1 MRLFKKQNHE
11 DPRRYVLIPIVKPGN
26 NDVAESSSINDQ
38 LIEVYTQP
46 YTFGD
51 DTDNRAIDKDWDRVA
66 ATLRKAK
73 LYDSGCVATS
83 AVHKLGLKK
92 PKMAIYQWLKP
103 QAWLEKQRLYLSYP
117 EYSVEGNSAELGL
130 ALVLLMAASG
140 SPYRQVIATG
150 ALRGKNGQTQ
160 LLREHDVKVW
170 PVGKLEEKLKLVIQK
185 VEKGEL
191 LRDKNLLFFIPKYYN
206 QGETRIEVESL
217 PEVQTLRALGIQVV
231 PIEWLSEAAE
241 QLKADTARYLPQD
254 LILKWFIIT
263 LLVISLSWSS
273 WVGWRDRAIEMEF
286 LKPRNTFTF
295 AEPYLVC
302 DIKNQPLEKAHNP
315 VEIKRNKET
324 YLVPTINSTL
334 GWQVKLGQANSFDTL
349 LNRWMGYQGYYVAA
363 IGVSESKIL
372 PEILIPR
379 KKEKNGIVRIPPGE
393 NWRRYVK
400 IKEVPNTTVI
410 LILVAQRYEPID
422 SDEII
427 DSIKQFKQTIT
438 TTTNVGEPDIRTI
451 TDFILSQFPS
461 GLLFRFKTVEEKL
474 ECSS

>member
-217 PEVQTLRALGIQVV
+217 PEVQTLRTLGIQVV
-231 PIEWLSEAAE
+231 PIEWLSEAAKK
-241 QLKADTARYLPQD
+241 LKADTARYLPQD
-254 LILKWFIIT
+254 LIFKWLMIA
-263 LLVISLSWSS
+263 LLVISLSWVS
-273 WVGWRDRAIEMEF
+273 WVGWRDRAISMAFVTANPET
-286 LKPRNTFTF
+286 LS
-295 AEPYLVC
+295 AEPFLVC
-302 DIKNQPLEKAHNP
+302 FKGEEVRYQRIVREGIVP
-315 VEIKRNKET
+315 I
-324 YLVPTINSTL
+324 VPTTSTL
-334 GWQVKLGQANSFDTL
+334 GWQIKIGEASSFDSFL
-349 LNRWMGYQGYYVAA
+349 SQWFGYQGYYVAYLIISQFSA
-363 IGVSESKIL
+363 PKINRIRIYPDKNWIWSWKLNELEEDNKLILLAQRQPFNLRKLERLVKPPESK
-372 PEILIPR
+372 
-379 KKEKNGIVRIPPGE
+379 
-393 NWRRYVK
+393 
-400 IKEVPNTTVI
+400 T
-410 LILVAQRYEPID
+410 AQVPID
-422 SDEII
+422 
-427 DSIKQFKQTIT
+427 IT
-438 TTTNVGEPDIRTI
+438 KIANDIE
-451 TDFILSQFPS
+451 SQFPN
-461 GLLFRFKTVEEKL
+461 GLYFTFKTASKSQ
-474 ECSS
+474 CTF